1 MSILVD
7 RNTKLLVQG
16 ITGREG
22 FFHTV
27 RMIEYGTQV
36 VAGVTPGKGGEW
48 VYDGKIPVFDTVVSA
63 VEATG
68 ANATVIFVPAR
79 FAVDAILEAMNRV
92 LSRMMELED
101 FNEAIK
107 LLQEIIESQESLDKQ
122 IRRRHKALLR
132 DVLED
137 K

>member
-1 MSILVD
+1 MSHERPHPLD
-7 RNTKLLVQG
+7 RPHL
-16 ITGREG
+16 
-22 FFHTV
+22 
-27 RMIEYGTQV
+27 
-36 VAGVTPGKGGEW
+36 
-48 VYDGKIPVFDTVVSA
+48 
-63 VEATG
+63 
-68 ANATVIFVPAR
+68 ANAITSFKQS
-79 FAVDAILEAMNRV
+79 AILEAMNRV

-132 DVLED
+132 NVLED